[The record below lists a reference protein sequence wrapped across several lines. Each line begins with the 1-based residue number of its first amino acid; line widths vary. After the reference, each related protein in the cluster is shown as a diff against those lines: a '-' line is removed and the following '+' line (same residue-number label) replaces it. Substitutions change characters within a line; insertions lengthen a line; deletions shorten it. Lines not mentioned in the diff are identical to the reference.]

1 MEITIIM
8 LIRARIKKFLGIT
21 SPTQYIHGYKYQY
34 DYLKAL
40 KKEWE
45 DNGWMR

>member
-1 MEITIIM
+1 MEITIFM

-45 DNGWMR
+45 DNGWMY